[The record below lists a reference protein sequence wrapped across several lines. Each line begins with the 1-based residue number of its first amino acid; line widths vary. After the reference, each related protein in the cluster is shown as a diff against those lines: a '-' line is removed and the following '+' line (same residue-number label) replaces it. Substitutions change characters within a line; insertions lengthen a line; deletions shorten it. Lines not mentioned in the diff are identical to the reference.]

1 MSNKI
6 FAFVKRMEEQGRTLE
21 VNGNFVVISP
31 AAGLAISDMMEMQN
45 LNKKGELAEY
55 ITNSRQE
62 AAQ

>member
-62 AAQ
+62 SAQ